1 MLRRSAVISFLS
13 TWLDL
18 SKSRLNS
25 LTSARAVIPLPELG
39 IATPPQSFLL
49 KRLDMRI
56 DNMHTRAMNHMINVF
71 TYVLYAAAIA
81 LALFVI
87 MAIWSTVS

>member
-1 MLRRSAVISFLS
+1 
-13 TWLDL
+13 
-18 SKSRLNS
+18 
-25 LTSARAVIPLPELG
+25 
-39 IATPPQSFLL
+39 
-49 KRLDMRI
+49 MRI
-56 DNMHTRAMNHMINVF
+56 DNMHTGAMNHMINVF